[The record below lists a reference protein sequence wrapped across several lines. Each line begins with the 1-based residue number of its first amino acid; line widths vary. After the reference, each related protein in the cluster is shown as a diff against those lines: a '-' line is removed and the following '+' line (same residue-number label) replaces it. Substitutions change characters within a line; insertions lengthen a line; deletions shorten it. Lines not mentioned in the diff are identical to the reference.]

1 MSQLCK
7 DDFMKI
13 KQKISHLFIPQDKPA
28 GLPEGELQS
37 NYSTK
42 DTKTQGTSYE

>member
-13 KQKISHLFIPQDKPA
+13 KQKISHLFIPQDKD
-28 GLPEGELQS
+28 GELE
-37 NYSTK
+37 
-42 DTKTQGTSYE
+42 KTQLS